1 MLKLGFDV
9 GYSQTKISFKDKL
22 FKLPTAISYAIDS
35 GINFGNDEIYEYN
48 GKVYRVGEIAVDE
61 SFTTTEYRFLK
72 EFGPLILYHVLNK
85 LNLLKDGKLIDQI
98 ELRTG
103 LALADWEY
111 VEEFKQAL
119 SEFTVNGK
127 TIKIS
132 TIHIIPQ
139 GAGVH
144 YDWCHSNNYVP
155 TSDAIVDI
163 GYNTI
168 NYLVF
173 DNGTPLKSKCRSFP
187 GHGALGIVRPF
198 TNWLE
203 STYKM
208 HFTEQEALK
217 ILMNNKFIYQGEE
230 QPEVINM
237 IAELKSN
244 FITKLFNSILVSEKK
259 TLSTS
264 EKVIIAGGGAYFL
277 ENVPLPKNATF
288 PEKPFEFSN
297 VRGYCV
303 G

>member
-1 MLKLGFDV
+1 MKLGLDI
-9 GYSQTKISFKDKL
+9 GYSQTKISFNGKL

-35 GINFGNDEIYEYN
+35 GINYGSDEVYNYN

-72 EFGPLILYHVLNK
+72 EFGPLILFHVLNK
-85 LNLLKDGKLIDQI
+85 LNLIQNGKLTTDI

-103 LALADWEY
+103 LSLADWEF
-111 VEEFKQAL
+111 VEEFKQTL
-119 SEFTVNGK
+119 SNFKVNDIE
-127 TIKIS
+127 IKINK
-132 TIHIIPQ
+132 IFIIPQ

-144 YDWCHSNNYVP
+144 YDWCHTNNYVP
-155 TSDAIVDI
+155 SSDAIIDI

-173 DNGTPLKSKCRSFP
+173 DNGTPLKPKCRSFP
-187 GHGALGIVRPF
+187 GHGVLGIVRPF

-208 HFTEQEALK
+208 NFTEQEALK
-217 ILMNNKFIYQGEE
+217 ILMKEKFIYQGEE
-230 QPEVINM
+230 QQDVVKMIN
-237 IAELKSN
+237 ELKSN

-277 ENVPLPKNATF
+277 ENIALPKNATF
-288 PEKPFEFSN
+288 PEKPYEFSN
-297 VRGYCV
+297 VRGYML
-303 G
+303 

>member
-1 MLKLGFDV
+1 MKKVGLDI
-9 GYSQTKISFKDKL
+9 GYSQTKIFFDGKL

-35 GINFGNDEIYEYN
+35 GINFGNDEVYEYN
-48 GKVYRVGEIAVDE
+48 GKMYRVGEIAIDE

-72 EFGPLILYHVLNK
+72 EFGPLILYHVLHK
-85 LNLLKDGKLIDQI
+85 LNLLTDGKLNQPI

-103 LALADWEY
+103 LSLSDWEY
-111 VEEFKQAL
+111 SEEFKNSL
-119 SEFTVNGK
+119 TTFIVNDK
-127 TIKIS
+127 EININP
-132 TIHIIPQ
+132 IHIIPQ

-144 YDWCHSNNYVP
+144 YDWCDKNKEVP
-155 TSDAIVDI
+155 VSDVVVDI

-173 DNGTPLKSKCRSFP
+173 DNGTPLKAKCRSFP
-187 GHGALGIVRPF
+187 GHGAVGIIRPF

-203 STYKM
+203 ATYKM

-230 QPEVINM
+230 QPDVINM
-237 IAELKSN
+237 IKELKSN

-277 ENVPLPKNATF
+277 EGVSLPKNATF

-297 VRGYCV
+297 VRGYII
-303 G
+303 

>member
-1 MLKLGFDV
+1 MSTKLGLDI
-9 GYSQTKISFKDKL
+9 GYSQTKVSYGGKL

-35 GINFGNDEIYEYN
+35 GINFGNDEVYDFK
-48 GKVYRVGEIAVDE
+48 GKKYRVGEIAVDE

-85 LNLLKDGKLIDQI
+85 LGLIKDGKLIVDI

-103 LALADWEY
+103 LSLADWEF
-111 VEEFKQAL
+111 VEEFKQVL
-119 SEFTVNGK
+119 SNLEVNGQK
-127 TIKIS
+127 IKINK
-132 TIHIIPQ
+132 IFIIPQ

-144 YDWCHSNNYVP
+144 YDWCHTNNYVP
-155 TSDAIVDI
+155 SSDAIIDI

-173 DNGTPLKSKCRSFP
+173 DNGTPLKPKCRSFP
-187 GHGALGIVRPF
+187 GHGAVGIIRPF

-217 ILMNNKFIYQGEE
+217 ILMRGKFIYQGVD
-230 QPEVINM
+230 QPQVLEMIN
-237 IAELKSN
+237 ELKSN

-277 ENVPLPKNATF
+277 ENVALPKNATF
-288 PEKPFEFSN
+288 PEKPYEFSN
-297 VRGYCV
+297 VRGYLL
-303 G
+303 